1 MNPKRRHLSLLA
13 AAWAAP
19 LLAPRPV
26 RAAGALPGL
35 TALPG
40 LPEGIG
46 HGDGSPQWTLLRQRL
61 FGEREILVGEASR
74 VRLIVPLR
82 AAFGASVP
90 VRIVSRQAPGTSPR
104 VRRAWL
110 LVDRNPSPLAAT
122 IDFGEDIGPAD
133 LETRLRVDE
142 YGHIRVVHE
151 LDDGSLHADSRYVK
165 VSGGCSAP
173 PDRERPEL
181 IGHTTLRLPEGLH
194 PGRPTPLELTVL
206 HPNDTGFAMNQRT
219 LLYMP
224 AHFVRRI
231 RLQLGGRL
239 LFEAETDFSI
249 SENPHWRLF
258 FLPRERGEDGEG
270 GGRLRAEVEDSREQR
285 FAAELDPWAG
295 PAT

>member
-19 LLAPRPV
+19 LLAPR
-26 RAAGALPGL
+26 RTWAADSPIGTPG
-35 TALPG
+35 TPG
-40 LPEGIG
+40 LPGPVG
-46 HGDGSPQWTLLRQRL
+46 HGDGSPQWTLLRRRL

-90 VRIVSRQAPGTSPR
+90 VRIVSRQAPGASPR

-142 YGHIRVVHE
+142 YSHIRIVHE
-151 LDDGSLHADSRYVK
+151 LDDGSLHTDSRYVK

-173 PDRERPEL
+173 PNRDTPEL
-181 IGHTTLRLPEGLH
+181 IGRTTLKLPEGLH
-194 PGRPTPLELTVL
+194 AGRPTPLEVTVL
-206 HPNDTGFAMNQRT
+206 HPNDTGFEMNQRT
-219 LLYMP
+219 LLYVP
-224 AHFVRRI
+224 SHFVRRI
-231 RLQLGGRL
+231 RLQYGGRP
-239 LFEAETDFSI
+239 LFEAETDFSV
-249 SENPHWRLF
+249 SENPHWRLSF
-258 FLPRERGEDGEG
+258 VPRERGETIT
-270 GGRLRAEVEDSREQR
+270 AEVEDSKEQR
-285 FAAELDPWAG
+285 FAARLDPWEGVAS
-295 PAT
+295 

>member
-19 LLAPRPV
+19 LLAPR
-26 RAAGALPGL
+26 RTWAADSPIGTPG
-35 TALPG
+35 TPG
-40 LPEGIG
+40 LPGPVG
-46 HGDGSPQWTLLRQRL
+46 HGDGSPQWTLLRRRL

-90 VRIVSRQAPGTSPR
+90 VRIVSRQAPGASPR

-173 PDRERPEL
+173 PNRDTPEL
-181 IGHTTLRLPEGLH
+181 IGRTTLRLPEGLH

-206 HPNDTGFAMNQRT
+206 HPNDTGFEMNQRT
-219 LLYMP
+219 LLYVP
-224 AHFVRRI
+224 AHFVRRL

-239 LFEAETDFSI
+239 LLEAETDFSI
-249 SENPHWRLF
+249 SENPHWRLS
-258 FLPRERGEDGEG
+258 FLPRER
-270 GGRLRAEVEDSREQR
+270 AEVLSAEIEDSREQHFHAR
-285 FAAELDPWAG
+285 LDPAG
-295 PAT
+295 GRDGGGS